1 MKHLLLLLALSSVFM
16 PEQLFSQYKYP
27 FGPDDKEWYSFSD
40 VNERKAALA
49 IPNDCL
55 NGIRTSEL
63 LELCLDYPYLMDFF
77 AYNSSEKGLNALMSD
92 FNGFKELLN
101 REDLMPCLIESIKG
115 VNKTLTDSRNDIEDI
130 GSYTLRCCV
139 LFILMDRTLS
149 VDNLTEEQALQ
160 LTETINALS
169 TIEVMQE
176 SVALNVLQHVSQR
189 LTSSTYYDNVYF
201 DWIDACFS
209 LVERNTPN
217 QCPVYAYKLISS
229 DYSSGEKSSYRSYT
243 ISHYPGVSIVDEAT
257 RKYNCHAYAWH
268 ITQGNNDDK
277 LWIGHGAISHNPE
290 SCPDPYWETGSYYE
304 VDESEATIVTYMK
317 YGIITHSA
325 IRIDSNEYLSKWGAL
340 PLVRHAPTNVP
351 SDYGL
356 PYKYYKRYYRPS
368 LSGPALFNT
377 SATYSVSDLPS
388 GYSVSWSFSEPSNL
402 SNFSTNYPNYGQ
414 CSLTRNQS
422 YNIHN
427 ANLSANISFAGY
439 NVHSITKAISSY
451 SGFWGQ
457 YRINGGTQ
465 HELNYPY
472 LVYYSS
478 NCTLEITSPNL
489 VDATISTQ
497 GDANITYWS
506 FDQTNGY
513 LRIGM
518 PSSGTLVLTINSS
531 NGTFTVPILRS
542 SSAQSINISQR
553 NSEILITL
561 PIIQND
567 ENFEVYNM
575 TEDYVMVQNVNTR
588 EATRYL
594 PIKNSETEIAIPV
607 NGNKG
612 TYLIKVCYK
621 GQEFTKKIVV
631 N

>member
-1 MKHLLLLLALSSVFM
+1 
-16 PEQLFSQYKYP
+16 
-27 FGPDDKEWYSFSD
+27 
-40 VNERKAALA
+40 
-49 IPNDCL
+49 
-55 NGIRTSEL
+55 
-63 LELCLDYPYLMDFF
+63 
-77 AYNSSEKGLNALMSD
+77 MS
-92 FNGFKELLN
+92 
-101 REDLMPCLIESIKG
+101 CLIEGFKA
-115 VNKTLTDSRNDIEDI
+115 VNETLATNRNEIEDI

-139 LFILMDRTLS
+139 LFCLMDLS
-149 VDNLTEEQALQ
+149 TDNLTEEQNQQ
-160 LTETINALS
+160 LIESINLLTS
-169 TIEVMQE
+169 IDVIQE
-176 SVALNVLQHVSQR
+176 SIAFNVLQHISQT
-189 LTSSTYYDNVYF
+189 LTASTSYDTVYF
-201 DWIDACFS
+201 NNGYYS
-209 LVERNTPN
+209 LEERNTPN
-217 QCPVYAYKLISS
+217 MYPVYVYKRTSS
-229 DYSSGEKSSYRSYT
+229 DMSSSEKRSLRDSANY
-243 ISHYPGVSIVDEAT
+243 HGVTIVDEAT
-257 RKYNCHAYAWH
+257 CKYNCHAYAWH
-268 ITQGNNDDK
+268 ITQGNNNDK
-277 LWIGHGAISHNPE
+277 VWIGQRATRHNPE
-290 SCPDPYWETGSYYE
+290 SMPYPYWETGSYYE

-317 YGIITHSA
+317 NGVITHSA
-325 IRIDSNEYLSKWGAL
+325 IRINSNEYLSKWGAW

-351 SDYGL
+351 SGYGT

-497 GDANITYWS
+497 GDANTTYWS

>member
-1 MKHLLLLLALSSVFM
+1 M
-16 PEQLFSQYKYP
+16 
-27 FGPDDKEWYSFSD
+27 
-40 VNERKAALA
+40 NERKAALE
-49 IPNDCL
+49 IPKDCL
-55 NGIRTSEL
+55 SGIKTAEL
-63 LELCLDYPYLMDFF
+63 LELCLDYPYLTDFF
-77 AYNSSEKGLNALMSD
+77 AYNTSEEGFNALMNE
-92 FNGFKELLN
+92 FNGFKELVI
-101 REDLMPCLIESIKG
+101 REDFQLCLIDGIKT
-115 VNKTLTDSRNDIEDI
+115 VNETLGSKKNDIEDI

-139 LFILMDRTLS
+139 LFFMMDQSMSTNSLN
-149 VDNLTEEQALQ
+149 DEQRQRFLQ
-160 LTETINALS
+160 IINALA
-169 TIEVMQE
+169 TFDVIQE
-176 SVALNVLQHVSQR
+176 SVAYNVICHISQT
-189 LTSSTYYDNVYF
+189 LVASTTYTDVYF
-201 DWIDACFS
+201 NNGYYS
-209 LVERNTPN
+209 LEERYTPN
-217 QCPVYAYKLISS
+217 QYLVYAYKRTSS
-229 DYSSGEKSSYRSYT
+229 DMSSSEKRS
-243 ISHYPGVSIVDEAT
+243 IRNSIVSNYPGVTIVDEAT
-257 RKYNCHAYAWH
+257 CKYNCHAYAWH
-268 ITQGNNDDK
+268 MTQGNNNDK
-277 LWIGHGAISHNPE
+277 LWIGVNAISYNPE
-290 SCPDPYWETGSYYE
+290 SCPNPYWEKGSYYE
-304 VDESEATIVTYMK
+304 VDESDASIVTYML
-317 YGIITHSA
+317 YGQITHSA
-325 IRIDSNEYLSKWGAL
+325 VRINSNEYESKWGAW
-340 PLVRHAPTNVP
+340 PLIRHAPSTVP
-351 SDYGL
+351 SSYGT

-377 SATYSVSDLPS
+377 SATYSVSNLPS
-388 GYSVSWSFSEPSNL
+388 GYSVSWSFSEPNNL

-414 CSLTRNQS
+414 CTLTRNQS
-422 YNIHN
+422 YNIHE

-439 NVHSITKAISSY
+439 SVHSITKTISSY
-451 SGFWGQ
+451 SDFWGQ
-457 YRINGGTQ
+457 YRINGGAQ
-465 HELNYPY
+465 NEIIYPY

-497 GDANITYWS
+497 GDATTTYWS
-506 FDQTNGY
+506 FDQTDGY

-531 NGTFTVPILRS
+531 NGTYTVPILRS

-575 TEDYVMVQNVNTR
+575 TENYVMVQNVNTR

-621 GQEFTKKIVV
+621 GQEFTKKIVI

>member
-1 MKHLLLLLALSSVFM
+1 MKHLLFLLALSSVFM

-189 LTSSTYYDNVYF
+189 LTSSTYYDNLYF

-277 LWIGHGAISHNPE
+277 LWIGHDAISHNPE

-317 YGIITHSA
+317 YGVITHSA
-325 IRIDSNEYLSKWGAL
+325 IRINSNEYLSKWGAS

-351 SDYGL
+351 SGYGT

-388 GYSVSWSFSEPSNL
+388 GYSVSWSFSEPNNL

-414 CSLTRNQS
+414 CTLTRNQS
-422 YNIHN
+422 YNIYN
-427 ANLSANISFAGY
+427 AILSANIQFAGY
-439 NVHSITKAISSY
+439 NVHSVTKSISSY
-451 SGFWGQ
+451 SGFYGY
-457 YRINGGTQ
+457 YRINNGTQ
-465 HELNYPY
+465 RLIDNPY
-472 LVYYSS
+472 IYYTA
-478 NCTLEITSPNL
+478 NCILEITSPNL
-489 VDATISTQ
+489 INASVSYQ
-497 GDANITYWS
+497 GDAVPSQWQ
-506 FDQTNGY
+506 FDSTSGY
-513 LRIGM
+513 LRMVM
-518 PSSGTLVLTINSS
+518 PSYGSLVITISCTT
-531 NGTFTVPILRS
+531 GTFSIPVVLWYGS
-542 SSAQSINISQR
+542 SFVNISQKNGEIVIMLPNIETEEALELNYN
-553 NSEILITL
+553 NS
-561 PIIQND
+561 N
-567 ENFEVYNM
+567 N
-575 TEDYVMVQNVNTR
+575 YVMVQNANTR

-594 PIKNSETEIAIPV
+594 PIKNNETEIAIPV

-621 GQEFTKKIVV
+621 GQEFSKKIVV